1 MCMTNFQQ
9 KIVNDLLVI
18 FFSFRQ
24 YSKKNVFE
32 FFEIFRGELQTEQV
46 VATKI
51 RMNIKIIFLL
61 VVLYV
66 CCFFV
71 DTEIYEL

>member
-71 DTEIYEL
+71 DAEIYEL

>member
-1 MCMTNFQQ
+1 MTNFQQ

-71 DTEIYEL
+71 DAEIYEL